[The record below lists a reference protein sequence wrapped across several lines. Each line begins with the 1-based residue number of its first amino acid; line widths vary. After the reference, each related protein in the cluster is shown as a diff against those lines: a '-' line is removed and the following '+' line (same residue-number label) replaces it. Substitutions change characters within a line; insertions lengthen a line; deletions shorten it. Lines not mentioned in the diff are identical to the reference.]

1 MTKKTMTK
9 LNLQKLL
16 QNHSYADKFDT
27 FEVTDE
33 NQIRAVTTAL
43 KKKLK
48 EEPEIQVLFI

>member
-33 NQIRAVTTAL
+33 NQIRAVTTAM

-48 EEPEIQVLFI
+48 EEQEIQVLFI